1 MANNKEIAEQVL
13 TKIGGVSNLKDATH
27 CMTRLRLYLKDN
39 SIPNDEEI
47 KNIDGVLGVVR
58 GGQQYQ
64 IIIGANVPKVYDE
77 LCKMTSLKKKDQ
89 IQDDEAVKTDASIM
103 QKKESLTLKKIFK
116 NILGYM
122 AGCMTPLIPV
132 LLAGG
137 LFRSINSLCGPELL
151 NLYAAES
158 NLYILFDFLYDA
170 AFYFMP
176 ILVGVN
182 AAKQLGLSPMLGG
195 YVGAILM
202 VPGFAAFATSGEAF
216 TVFGIPCTVTN
227 YAQTVIPSMLSVFF
241 LSIIYKLIN
250 KIMPDTLTTVFT
262 PFLSMLISLPFILC
276 LLAPLGTIL
285 GSYISNGLAWFG
297 MNTGFLGVAF
307 IAAIWQLLVLTGM
320 HMALM
325 MPMMASFF
333 ETGIQSGPMISGS
346 FATWACFGVAL
357 GAALR
362 LKDKKEKSAAF
373 AAFTSGI
380 VGGITEPTLYGICF
394 RYTRCFVTS
403 AIGAFVGGAC
413 GGILNVCAYSITS
426 SNFLALLSF
435 SGGTT
440 ANLLNGIIS
449 CAVSLV
455 VGAVTTYLFGFSSK
469 DLKRN

>member
-1 MANNKEIAEQVL
+1 
-13 TKIGGVSNLKDATH
+13 
-27 CMTRLRLYLKDN
+27 
-39 SIPNDEEI
+39 
-47 KNIDGVLGVVR
+47 
-58 GGQQYQ
+58 
-64 IIIGANVPKVYDE
+64 
-77 LCKMTSLKKKDQ
+77 
-89 IQDDEAVKTDASIM
+89 
-103 QKKESLTLKKIFK
+103 
-116 NILGYM
+116 
-122 AGCMTPLIPV
+122 
-132 LLAGG
+132 
-137 LFRSINSLCGPELL
+137 
-151 NLYAAES
+151 
-158 NLYILFDFLYDA
+158 
-170 AFYFMP
+170 
-176 ILVGVN
+176 
-182 AAKQLGLSPMLGG
+182 
-195 YVGAILM
+195 
-202 VPGFAAFATSGEAF
+202 
-216 TVFGIPCTVTN
+216 
-227 YAQTVIPSMLSVFF
+227 
-241 LSIIYKLIN
+241 
-250 KIMPDTLTTVFT
+250 MPDTLTTVFT

-285 GSYISNGLAWFG
+285 GSHISNGLAWFG

-403 AIGAFVGGAC
+403 AIGAFAGGAC

-455 VGAVTTYLFGFSSK
+455 VGVVTTYLFGFSSK

>member
-1 MANNKEIAEQVL
+1 MQQNSLAQ
-13 TKIGGVSNLKDATH
+13 SDAGRICWCH
-27 CMTRLRLYLKDN
+27 
-39 SIPNDEEI
+39 S
-47 KNIDGVLGVVR
+47 DGTGFC
-58 GGQQYQ
+58 G
-64 IIIGANVPKVYDE
+64 ICNVW
-77 LCKMTSLKKKDQ
+77 
-89 IQDDEAVKTDASIM
+89 
-103 QKKESLTLKKIFK
+103 
-116 NILGYM
+116 
-122 AGCMTPLIPV
+122 
-132 LLAGG
+132 
-137 LFRSINSLCGPELL
+137 RSIYSFWHSMYRNKLCA
-151 NLYAAES
+151 N
-158 NLYILFDFLYDA
+158 
-170 AFYFMP
+170 
-176 ILVGVN
+176 
-182 AAKQLGLSPMLGG
+182 
-195 YVGAILM
+195 
-202 VPGFAAFATSGEAF
+202 GFT
-216 TVFGIPCTVTN
+216 
-227 YAQTVIPSMLSVFF
+227 SMLSVFF

-285 GSYISNGLAWFG
+285 GSHISNGLAWFG

-362 LKDKKEKSAAF
+362 LKDKKEKKCRVCSVYFWNCRWYHGAYSIWHLLPLHSLLRHF
-373 AAFTSGI
+373 CHWS
-380 VGGITEPTLYGICF
+380 VCRRCMR
-394 RYTRCFVTS
+394 RYPER
-403 AIGAFVGGAC
+403 
-413 GGILNVCAYSITS
+413 CAYSITS

-455 VGAVTTYLFGFSSK
+455 VGVVTTYLFGFSSK